1 MKNDNHSDTKNLIIL
16 CIFAVFLVGAS
27 GSFADSTQ
35 QFGDV
40 KLYKQA
46 PSAYEIAKT
55 LFPPRTRTII
65 LDQEASAPPPP
76 PSSVAFMIKFE
87 YDSVSIED
95 VSRPYLDALGD
106 MLNFAQLKGKTLQIE
121 GHADAA
127 GDAQYN
133 LRLSESRALSIK
145 RYLQSVHN
153 IEPNRLYTMGY
164 GESKLLDKARP
175 YSEVNRRAEFS
186 PLETSVN

>member
-55 LFPPRTRTII
+55 LFPPRTRTIN
-65 LDQEASAPPPP
+65 LDQEAGAPP

-133 LRLSESRALSIK
+133 LRLSEARALSIK
-145 RYLQSVHN
+145 RYLQSVHG
-153 IEPNRLYTMGY
+153 IAAARLNTMGY
-164 GESKLLDKARP
+164 GETKLIDPSRP
-175 YSEVNRRAEFS
+175 YAEVNRRAEFS
-186 PLETSVN
+186 AGASQLK